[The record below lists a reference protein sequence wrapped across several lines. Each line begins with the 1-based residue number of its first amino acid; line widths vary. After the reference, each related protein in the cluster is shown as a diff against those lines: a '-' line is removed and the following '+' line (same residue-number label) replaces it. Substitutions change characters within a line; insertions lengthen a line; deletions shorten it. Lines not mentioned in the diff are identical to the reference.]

1 MANRWG
7 NNAKSNRLCFLGL
20 QNHCSLE
27 IKRCLLLGR
36 KAMASI
42 DSILKST
49 DITSLIKVHLANA
62 MVFPVVMYGC
72 DGWTIKKAECLRIGA
87 FELWCWRSL
96 LRIRWTSRSSSQS
109 ALREIIIEYSL
120 EGLTLKLKVQYLD
133 YLMWKPDSL
142 EKTLRLG
149 KIEGRRRREWQR
161 MRWLDGIIDQWTWVC
176 SSPRIWWWTGQPGV
190 LQFMGL
196 QTFGQDCATEL
207 KWTEYSIVYMYQ
219 DFFIHSCV
227 DE

>member
-1 MANRWG
+1 MKTLSGMMSIFHILIWNINIHIG
-7 NNAKSNRLCFLGL
+7 DSYMSVYVC
-20 QNHCSLE
+20 QNFSVY
-27 IKRCLLLGR
+27 
-36 KAMASI
+36 
-42 DSILKST
+42 ILNTWAHYLS
-49 DITSLIKVHLANA
+49 
-62 MVFPVVMYGC
+62 
-72 DGWTIKKAECLRIGA
+72 
-87 FELWCWRSL
+87 
-96 LRIRWTSRSSSQS
+96 
-109 ALREIIIEYSL
+109 
-120 EGLTLKLKVQYLD
+120 KLYVYRNFG
-133 YLMWKPDSL
+133 YLMWRTDSM
-142 EKTLRLG
+142 EKTLMLG